1 MVVGQGKL
9 AGILLY
15 SLFLGFFLGVFFDLF
30 KIRRTHLK
38 IFGSCGNDKKI
49 KQRLEQFLIFF
60 EDVVFALVASVC
72 VCIFLYYVNSGR
84 FRILVLIGCG
94 TGFLIYCNTLSKVI
108 LYCSGIIIRF
118 VYLITGKLFNV
129 LVKPLGA
136 FVFYIYDVTV
146 GRIISYAITSITVH
160 MSLRLAD
167 IGFGITRIKGRIR
180 NEKTFKY
187 IRKSCDTGVHSVLH
201 GDNNKDAV

>member
-15 SLFLGFFLGVFFDLF
+15 SLFLGFVLGVFFDLF

-38 IFGSCGNDKKI
+38 IFGSCGNNKKI
-49 KQRLEQFLIFF
+49 KQRLEQIFIFF

-72 VCIFLYYVNSGR
+72 VCIFLYYMNSGR
-84 FRILVLIGCG
+84 FRIIVLIGCG
-94 TGFLIYCNTLSKVI
+94 TGFLIYCNTLSKVV

-118 VYLITGKLFNV
+118 VSQITVKIFIV
-129 LVKPLGA
+129 LVKPLVA
-136 FVFYIYDVTV
+136 FVFCLFNVTF
-146 GRIISYAITSITVH
+146 GRIISYAVTSITVY
-160 MSLRLAD
+160 MNLRSAGS
-167 IGFGITRIKGRIR
+167 GFGITRIKGRIK

-187 IRKSCDTGVHSVLH
+187 IRKSCNTGVHSVLH